1 MSQFAGKVLA
11 LISTLFL
18 AHSAYSTYEHLNY
31 LKAVEQSEAVL
42 PVEIVVECL
51 LSALV
56 TLFGV
61 IISAQPF
68 KNIHLESQ
76 MATMTIDKFD
86 TRPSFVGF
94 NHRKVVSTQG
104 QLERRLR

>member
-1 MSQFAGKVLA
+1 MSQSAGKVIA

-18 AHSAYSTYEHLNY
+18 AHSAFSTYEHLSY
-31 LKAVEQSEAVL
+31 LKAVEQAESVL
-42 PVEIVVECL
+42 PIEIVVECL
-51 LSALV
+51 LSALA

-61 IISAQPF
+61 IISAAPF
-68 KNIHLESQ
+68 KNIALESQ
-76 MATMTIDKFD
+76 MSTMTIDKFD

-94 NHRKVVSTQG
+94 NHRKIVSTQG